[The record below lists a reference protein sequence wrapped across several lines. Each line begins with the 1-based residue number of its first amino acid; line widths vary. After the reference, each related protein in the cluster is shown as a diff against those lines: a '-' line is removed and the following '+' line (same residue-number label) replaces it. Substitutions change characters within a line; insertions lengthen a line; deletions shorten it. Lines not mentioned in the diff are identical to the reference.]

1 MFRPPNNYIWRSQC
15 GALMQSARTNSRAV
29 WSAAKMATSFD
40 KLEKFFSVA
49 KRRDRF
55 GHGKSESMEKVVFPS
70 PSYMQPKAMNMKP
83 RLETS
88 LNQKQTRQNSIRGEK
103 MRSHSVPTVEH
114 QARTRPAKPESRLAR
129 PNRSRPT
136 SMALDQETEDESTK
150 QKLDNFRFPEDSLF
164 RRAGSVLADREG
176 SCPVPVSPKKPQKT
190 PGHASFD
197 AGLLDW
203 SPKHISLLFNSQE
216 PPNLPVNPGPA
227 VQDDTAE
234 PFVLQPSPPSSPDAS
249 TPTPDAPLV
258 GVPCDSPRRSHT
270 STRASSARISLFPKP
285 DASPRAPTPLIHSPP
300 LSDSEE
306 SFQTTRMSSS
316 TFSTAS
322 DCTPTTVPDL
332 GASADT
338 EDKAAVRPSPRT
350 SWAIKLHDP
359 TLGVAEVVEESQPV
373 LPRSR
378 LRKTQSA
385 ATLSV
390 VVSKLVM
397 ERVLSEPTLHDIYS
411 LTDED
416 IAESPPAPSASEP
429 PPPPPK
435 DDVDLPVIPQD
446 GAGAAVPVGA
456 NRELTPAEDAG
467 QPRSLIPMQPSQSAG
482 ALGAIMAAGIARK
495 YNFDMVYLVS
505 LWPKRLGTD
514 SDPAKAIKCPLDQE
528 RAGGLIMAHPKSA
541 TTGRFL
547 AAFGLND
554 LEEPFRIYTKVHL
567 KILQY
572 KEWLEYERASSEPDK
587 ISRGWMHSFNC
598 GTTTGSEKEGTG
610 PMSRGVIF
618 AAYVKQKSASA
629 IPHKG
634 SKERK
639 LLLQDLYTDA
649 KNLVDTL
656 TECI

>member
-1 MFRPPNNYIWRSQC
+1 
-15 GALMQSARTNSRAV
+15 
-29 WSAAKMATSFD
+29 MATSFD

-55 GHGKSESMEKVVFPS
+55 GHGKSESMEKMVFPS

-88 LNQKQTRQNSIRGEK
+88 LSQKQTRQNSIRGEK
-103 MRSHSVPTVEH
+103 TRSHSVPTVEH
-114 QARTRPAKPESRLAR
+114 QTRARSAKPERRSAR

-136 SMALDQETEDESTK
+136 SMALDQEAEEEATK

-164 RRAGSVLADREG
+164 RRAGSVLGDGE
-176 SCPVPVSPKKPQKT
+176 SSPPVPVSPKKPQRT
-190 PGHASFD
+190 SEQVFFD

-203 SPKHISLLFNSQE
+203 SPKHISLLFKPQE
-216 PPNLPVNPGPA
+216 LPALPA
-227 VQDDTAE
+227 DSAMTVQDDTAE
-234 PFVLQPSPPSSPDAS
+234 SFVLQPSPPSSPDA
-249 TPTPDAPLV
+249 TPTPDAPLA
-258 GVPCDSPRRSHT
+258 GAPCNSPRPSHT
-270 STRASSARISLFPKP
+270 SARASSARFSLFPKP
-285 DASPRAPTPLIHSPP
+285 DTSPKVPTPLIHSPP

-306 SFQTTRMSSS
+306 SVQTTRMSSS
-316 TFSTAS
+316 TFGTAS
-322 DCTPTTVPDL
+322 DCTPTTVPDV
-332 GASADT
+332 GASVDT
-338 EDKAAVRPSPRT
+338 EDKNAARPSRT
-350 SWAIKLHDP
+350 SWAIELHDP
-359 TLGVAEVVEESQPV
+359 TLGVAEAADESEPV

-390 VVSKLVM
+390 VVSKIVM
-397 ERVLSEPTLHDIYS
+397 ERVLSEPTLHEIYA

-416 IAESPPAPSASEP
+416 IAEAPLVPSTSEP
-429 PPPPPK
+429 PPTPPK
-435 DDVDLPVIPQD
+435 DDVGLPVRRED
-446 GAGAAVPVGA
+446 RVWAAVPA
-456 NRELTPAEDAG
+456 AAKRELAPTESAA
-467 QPRSLIPMQPSQSAG
+467 QPRSLIPMQPSRSAG

-505 LWPKRLGTD
+505 LWPKRSGTE
-514 SDPAKAIKCPLDQE
+514 SDPAKIIKCPLDDE

-572 KEWLEYERASSEPDK
+572 AEWLEYERASSEPDK

-598 GTTTGSEKEGTG
+598 GSATGSEKGGTG
-610 PMSRGVIF
+610 PMSRGIVF

-634 SKERK
+634 SRERK
-639 LLLQDLYTDA
+639 LLLEDLYTDA
-649 KNLVDTL
+649 KSLVDTL
-656 TECI
+656 TDFS

>member
-1 MFRPPNNYIWRSQC
+1 
-15 GALMQSARTNSRAV
+15 
-29 WSAAKMATSFD
+29 MATSFD

-55 GHGKSESMEKVVFPS
+55 GHGKSESMEKMVFPS
-70 PSYMQPKAMNMKP
+70 PSYMQPKASNMKP

-103 MRSHSVPTVEH
+103 MRSHSMPTVEH
-114 QARTRPAKPESRLAR
+114 QTRARSAKPERRSAR
-129 PNRSRPT
+129 PNHSRPT
-136 SMALDQETEDESTK
+136 SMALEKDAEEAATK

-164 RRAGSVLADREG
+164 RRTGSVLADGEN
-176 SCPVPVSPKKPQKT
+176 SPPVPVSPKKPQRAPKQE
-190 PGHASFD
+190 SFD

-203 SPKHISLLFNSQE
+203 SPKHISLLFNPQE
-216 PPNLPVNPGPA
+216 MSSLPVNPIPT

-234 PFVLQPSPPSSPDAS
+234 SFVLQPSPPSSPDAT
-249 TPTPDAPLV
+249 TPTPDAPLA
-258 GVPCDSPRRSHT
+258 GAPCNSPGRGHT
-270 STRASSARISLFPKP
+270 LARVSSARFSLFPKP

-306 SFQTTRMSSS
+306 SVQTTRMSSS
-316 TFSTAS
+316 TFGTAS
-322 DCTPTTVPDL
+322 DCTPTTVPDI
-332 GASADT
+332 GVSADS
-338 EDKAAVRPSPRT
+338 EHKNAARPSPRT

-359 TLGVAEVVEESQPV
+359 ALGVAEVVEESDLV

-378 LRKTQSA
+378 LRRTQSA

-390 VVSKLVM
+390 VVSKIVM
-397 ERVLSEPTLHDIYS
+397 ERVLSEPTLHDIYA

-416 IAESPPAPSASEP
+416 IAEAPPAPSTSEP

-435 DDVDLPVIPQD
+435 DDVDLPVRSEIP
-446 GAGAAVPVGA
+446 AAV
-456 NRELTPAEDAG
+456 NRELAPAESISRLR
-467 QPRSLIPMQPSQSAG
+467 PLVPMQPSQSAG

-514 SDPAKAIKCPLDQE
+514 SDPAKIVKCPLDE
-528 RAGGLIMAHPKSA
+528 DRAGGLIMAHPKSA

-598 GTTTGSEKEGTG
+598 ATATGSEKEGAG
-610 PMSRGVIF
+610 PMSRGIVF

-639 LLLQDLYTDA
+639 LLLEDLYTDA

-656 TECI
+656 TDFS